1 MVQVTESELTT
12 IIKPF
17 KALDEL
23 LEDVPENKQI
33 RAQVNLVLKML
44 SSKRETGMMGASAAS
59 KTKGLFEMFHLT
71 NRI

>member
-1 MVQVTESELTT
+1 MT

-17 KALDEL
+17 KALDEM

-33 RAQVNLVLKML
+33 RAQNTLILKML
-44 SSKRETGMMGASAAS
+44 QSKIEPSMMGASA
-59 KTKGLFEMFHLT
+59 TKGLFEMFHLT